1 MKTTKW
7 MNKKSSAIEKVM
19 GNLKERSTRKN
30 IDKSTTII
38 ADGGLPNRLEDISM
52 NKSIK
57 SRESKTVNRR
67 KSSTP
72 ALFKTEAREE
82 QKLEPL
88 TAVVHDIKTSSQGYS
103 GRGYSISSKPSSDIT
118 ACNADGFHNFTQA
131 YARKKQTEKIKRIL
145 EKQKKKAEEGT
156 KRKYAGFGET
166 LPPVKRG
173 SIKKRKKE
181 NDLNEDIVKKKPK
194 VSKAELDLIEEL
206 LSIADSAMTESKSA
220 EVNNDV
226 SIPSDAAVKPVYGK
240 NSMVELEEIQTNNPG
255 VMVDDYASFFEL

>member
-1 MKTTKW
+1 
-7 MNKKSSAIEKVM
+7 M
-19 GNLKERSTRKN
+19 G
-30 IDKSTTII
+30 II
-38 ADGGLPNRLEDISM
+38 ADGGLLNRLEDISK
-52 NKSIK
+52 NKSVK
-57 SRESKTVNRR
+57 SREAKTVNRR

-88 TAVVHDIKTSSQGYS
+88 TAVVPDIKTSSQGYS
-103 GRGYSISSKPSSDIT
+103 GRGYSISSKPSTDIA

-173 SIKKRKKE
+173 SIKKRKKVK
-181 NDLNEDIVKKKPK
+181 DLDEDIVKKKPK

-206 LSIADSAMTESKSA
+206 LSLADSAVTESKSA

-226 SIPSDAAVKPVYGK
+226 SVSSDATVEPVYSK
-240 NSMVELEEIQTNNPG
+240 NSKVELGEIETNNPG
-255 VMVDDYASFFEL
+255 VMVDDFASF